1 MTRMKGYLGPVLVI
15 VCLLTLSI
23 TLTINARWLYVFD
36 IKQLDIL
43 AYTILTKNELLH
55 NYDELMA
62 YLNFFWVNPLHMTD
76 FTTSQSGA
84 LHFYEVKRLFQ
95 LNYAVLL
102 LTSVPSYL
110 FVKELKQTGRLW
122 VLVTP
127 FKWVLVGLG
136 CLIFFMI
143 TGFNQF
149 FVLFHS
155 VFFNNDAWIFDPVTD
170 PIITVLPQEYF
181 LHCFI
186 LFFVLFTVFLIGAI
200 FLGTR
205 QLNRMTKKSL

>member
-1 MTRMKGYLGPVLVI
+1 MTRLKRYLGPVLVI

-23 TLTINARWLYVFD
+23 TLTINARWLYSFD

-43 AYTILTKNELLH
+43 AYTILTKKELLH

-136 CLIFFMI
+136 CLLFFMI

-149 FVLFHS
+149 FVLFHR

-200 FLGTR
+200 FLGIR